1 MTDWDLL
8 SLVNTIIIQ
17 DMVGIAQ
24 TGSGKT
30 LSYILPAIIHSYNQP
45 PLERGDGP
53 LVLVLAPTRELAVQ
67 IQQVVAS
74 FGQSSGMKNACV
86 YGGAPKFPQLRDIE
100 RGAEICIATPGR
112 LNDFLEVFYLV
123 TGRILHVCLES
134 EVHPGQNH
142 LPGVG

>member
-1 MTDWDLL
+1 
-8 SLVNTIIIQ
+8 
-17 DMVGIAQ
+17 MVGIAQ

-45 PLERGDGP
+45 SLERGDGP
-53 LVLVLAPTRELAVQ
+53 LVLVLAPTRELALQ

-74 FGQSSGMKNACV
+74 FGQSSGMRNACV
-86 YGGAPKFPQLRDIE
+86 YGGAPKYPQLRDIE

-123 TGRILHVCLES
+123 LMITGCKNWNVYVE
-134 EVHPGQNH
+134 
-142 LPGVG
+142 